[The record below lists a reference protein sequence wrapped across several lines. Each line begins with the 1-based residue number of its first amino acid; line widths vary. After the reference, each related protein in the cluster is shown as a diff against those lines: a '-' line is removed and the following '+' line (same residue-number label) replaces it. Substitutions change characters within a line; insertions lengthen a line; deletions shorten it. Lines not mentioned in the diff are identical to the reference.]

1 MNRLYL
7 QIYGVVLA
15 VILLFALL
23 MAGAFWLFERDSGR
37 ANWLQQMQVFA
48 EAVTPPADAP
58 AESLRRFAESIAE
71 PFEVDLTI
79 YDASGGVVLR
89 LGRKVPAPPAEG
101 GSQWIRQRFGHRAIA
116 LALSDGRWI
125 VMEGD
130 RGGRPI
136 PHLFAAIA
144 MLTVATGV
152 AVYPLVRRLTRRL
165 EVLKEHVEALGDG
178 RLDERVPVEGSDEI
192 ARLADSFNR
201 TADRIERLVADK
213 SRLLANTSHEL
224 RTPLARVR
232 MAIALLH
239 DAPRP
244 DLLARIDRDIEELN
258 ELIGELLIAS
268 RLEAPE
274 QHYERERV
282 DLLALAAEEAARL
295 EGVVVGGVS
304 HSVDGDP
311 RLLRRLVRNL
321 LENALRH
328 GEIPVEVEVEAG
340 QEPNCVR
347 LVVADR
353 GPGIPESER
362 ERIFE
367 PFYRPVGQASAEG
380 GIGLGLALV
389 RQIAERHA
397 GCIRCEARTGG
408 GTRFVLELPASAN

>member
-201 TADRIERLVADK
+201 TADRIDIV
-213 SRLLANTSHEL
+213 H
-224 RTPLARVR
+224 
-232 MAIALLH
+232 IYG
-239 DAPRP
+239 
-244 DLLARIDRDIEELN
+244 RIE
-258 ELIGELLIAS
+258 
-268 RLEAPE
+268 
-274 QHYERERV
+274 Y
-282 DLLALAAEEAARL
+282 
-295 EGVVVGGVS
+295 
-304 HSVDGDP
+304 
-311 RLLRRLVRNL
+311 
-321 LENALRH
+321 
-328 GEIPVEVEVEAG
+328 
-340 QEPNCVR
+340 
-347 LVVADR
+347 
-353 GPGIPESER
+353 
-362 ERIFE
+362 
-367 PFYRPVGQASAEG
+367 
-380 GIGLGLALV
+380 
-389 RQIAERHA
+389 
-397 GCIRCEARTGG
+397 
-408 GTRFVLELPASAN
+408 